1 MLMLGTGQS
10 ELKVGKSAQS
20 SLAPRKG
27 MGVTRSREDLREG
40 AKVGTNTTSM
50 SLRPAHCCLECCKPH
65 QNLAGHP
72 PIQALAVTLRSRVR
86 PC

>member
-1 MLMLGTGQS
+1 MLMLGKGQS

-27 MGVTRSREDLREG
+27 IGVTRSREDPREG

-50 SLRPAHCCLECCKPH
+50 SSRPAHCCLKCCKPH
-65 QNLAGHP
+65 QHLAGRSP
-72 PIQALAVTLRSRVR
+72 TQALAVTLRSRVR